1 MKDAALEP
9 DLALNYNEL
18 GEIYWLMQDDA
29 NAESCYREA
38 LRRDP
43 RLVDSHLGLAKIYQR
58 REKYSIALEEADAA
72 IKFDPDRTDAHY
84 SVGDNCCFT
93 WAARKRR
100 KRKWMPQPVT
110 KIRGRTRQ
118 FLRLSY

>member
-1 MKDAALEP
+1 MLTPKVA
-9 DLALNYNEL
+9 
-18 GEIYWLMQDDA
+18 I
-29 NAESCYREA
+29 REA

-84 SVGDNCCFT
+84 
-93 WAARKRR
+93 
-100 KRKWMPQPVT
+100 
-110 KIRGRTRQ
+110 IRGQLLLHLGRKEEAKKEMDAATGHENQ
-118 FLRLSY
+118 GKNAPIPSPELLKDSQ